1 MFIQLGISGAT
12 TMYSSYYE
20 IPINYIP
27 AFCKLWY
34 YILQATSIMYRWMLA
49 IACIDRYALSS
60 TNPYLRSWAQM
71 KYAYRIIVGNLIVSI
86 IFPIHILVM
95 YDARG
100 RNCGVFNNSPG
111 SLYNAIIAIIN
122 TGIIPV
128 VIMITFTWL
137 IRKNLKQRQERRQM
151 WANQQ
156 SADNREEQT
165 QRKRDQQA
173 LTMLFVQISAFI
185 ILIAPWLIFNI
196 YHVFSFNVVNKLL
209 DRVIFEG
216 FLTFLTGTMALFF
229 AAISFYLYT
238 LTSNIFRRELLAII
252 YCIFCCLSKQN
263 HEQRRIEPMTINTRQ

>member
-1 MFIQLGISGAT
+1 MFIQLGFSAAT
-12 TMYSSYYE
+12 NMYSSYYE
-20 IPINYIP
+20 IPINSSP

-60 TNPYLRSWAQM
+60 TNPYLRSWAQI
-71 KYAYRIIVGNLIVSI
+71 KYAYRIIVANLIVSI
-86 IFPIHILVM
+86 IFPIHILVL

-100 RNCGVFNNSPG
+100 RNCSIFNNTMG

-128 VIMITFTWL
+128 VIMTIFTWL
-137 IRKNLKQRQERRQM
+137 IRHNLKQRQERRHM

-156 SADNREEQT
+156 STGNREEQI

-185 ILIAPWLIFNI
+185 ILITPWLVFNV
-196 YHVFSFNVVNKLL
+196 YHVSSFNVTNKLL
-209 DRVIFEG
+209 DRIILEG
-216 FLTFLTGTMALFF
+216 FLTFLTGTLALFF

-238 LTSNIFRRELLAII
+238 LTSNIFRRELLTII
-252 YCIFCCLSKQN
+252 HKIFCCLFKQN
-263 HEQRRIEPMTINTRQ
+263 HEQRRIEPTTMNTRQ